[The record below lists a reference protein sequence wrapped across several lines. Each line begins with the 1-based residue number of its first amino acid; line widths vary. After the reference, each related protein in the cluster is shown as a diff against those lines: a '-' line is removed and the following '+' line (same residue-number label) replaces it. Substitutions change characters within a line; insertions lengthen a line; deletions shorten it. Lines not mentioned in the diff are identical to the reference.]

1 MRKSTIKR
9 NSMFKNVT
17 IKKKF
22 HIISQAILMISG
34 RTYNPDDPKKPI
46 FDIRSKLK
54 LSKPV
59 YQVYV
64 GGLRYSA
71 SEDQVRDLFSKYGR
85 VVSVI
90 IPISKTGN
98 AKGCAFVAFA
108 TESDQKTAI
117 QALNETEFM
126 GRKIFVDERRDPDPN
141 APRIDK
147 SMAGQPPIYPA
158 NDFEDDDM

>member
-1 MRKSTIKR
+1 MS
-9 NSMFKNVT
+9 S
-17 IKKKF
+17 
-22 HIISQAILMISG
+22 
-34 RTYNPDDPKKPI
+34 RTYNPADPQKPI

-59 YQVYV
+59 YQVFV
-64 GGLRYSA
+64 AGLRYSA
-71 SEDQVRDLFSKYGR
+71 SEDEVRDLFSKYGR

-90 IPISKTGN
+90 IPITKSGNSKGS
-98 AKGCAFVAFA
+98 AFVAFA

-147 SMAGQPPIYPA
+147 NMPEQPPIYPIR
-158 NDFEDDDM
+158 DFDDM

>member
-1 MRKSTIKR
+1 M
-9 NSMFKNVT
+9 
-17 IKKKF
+17 
-22 HIISQAILMISG
+22 SG
-34 RTYNPDDPKKPI
+34 RTHNPADPKTPI

-59 YQVYV
+59 YQVFV

-71 SEDQVRDLFSKYGR
+71 SEDEVRDHFSKYGR

-90 IPISKTGN
+90 IPITKTGT
-98 AKGCAFVAFA
+98 ARGCAFVAFA

-126 GRKIFVDERRDPDPN
+126 GRKIYVDERRDPDPN

-147 SMAGQPPIYPA
+147 NMPEQPPIFPA
-158 NDFEDDDM
+158 RDFDEM